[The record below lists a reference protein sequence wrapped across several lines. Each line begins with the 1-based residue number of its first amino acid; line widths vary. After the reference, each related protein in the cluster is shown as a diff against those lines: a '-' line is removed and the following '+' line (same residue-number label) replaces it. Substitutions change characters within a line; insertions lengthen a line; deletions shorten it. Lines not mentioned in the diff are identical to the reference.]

1 MLFLQDGDPSKNC
14 HMSREVMENV
24 GCRLFKIPAR
34 SPELNLIENVFHLI
48 GKKLKEDAVSRNLTK
63 KTFRQF
69 WKRIIHIVLVFT
81 TDVIDK
87 TIESMQRDIDNVVKC
102 QGQRNKVLI

>member
-1 MLFLQDGDPSKNC
+1 
-14 HMSREVMENV
+14 MSREVMENV

-48 GKKLKEDAVSRNLTK
+48 DKKLKEDPVSRNLTK

-69 WKRIIHIVLVFT
+69 
-81 TDVIDK
+81 
-87 TIESMQRDIDNVVKC
+87 
-102 QGQRNKVLI
+102 

>member
-48 GKKLKEDAVSRNLTK
+48 GKRLK
-63 KTFRQF
+63 
-69 WKRIIHIVLVFT
+69 
-81 TDVIDK
+81 
-87 TIESMQRDIDNVVKC
+87 
-102 QGQRNKVLI
+102 